1 MGTCPRCKA
10 KNRDISGFCKN
21 CGYIFSGP
29 TFGLLQYVP
38 RQSGYREI
46 PERTPAA
53 ELMRS
58 QAPRRQRRFTN
69 SEAFHTEIE
78 RR

>member
-10 KNRDISGFCKN
+10 KNRDISGFCKK
-21 CGYIFSGP
+21 CGYKFSGV

-38 RQSGYREI
+38 RQNSYREI
-46 PERTPAA
+46 PERAPAA
-53 ELMRS
+53 ELIRN
-58 QAPRRQRRFTN
+58 QAPRRQRRFAD
-69 SEAFHTEIE
+69 SEAFHIEIE

>member
-10 KNRDISGFCKN
+10 KHHDISGFCEK

-38 RQSGYREI
+38 RQNSYPEI
-46 PERTPAA
+46 SERAPAT
-53 ELMRS
+53 ELIRN
-58 QAPRRQRRFTN
+58 QAPCRQRRFAD
-69 SEAFHTEIE
+69 SEAFHIEIE